1 MEATQEKELLRGGQF
16 LVKETKCED
25 VFTPEDFSEEQ
36 NMMKEAVMEF
46 NEREIIAH
54 KPRFEAKDYA
64 LTEEVMRKAGELGF
78 LGVAVPEAYGGLGMG
93 FVSTCLTCDYISS
106 GTGSFST
113 AFGAHTGIGTMPITL
128 YGTEA
133 QKQKYVPKLATGEW
147 FGAYCLT
154 EPGAGSDANS
164 GKTTAELSADGKSY
178 KINGQKMWISNAG
191 FCSVMIVFARIEDD
205 KNITGFIVEYDK
217 NNPNG
222 ITLGEEEHKLG
233 IRASSTRQVFFNDTV
248 VPVENMLAGRGEGF
262 KIAMNALNVGRIKLA
277 AACLDSQR
285 RILNTG
291 VQYANERKQ
300 FKTPISDFGAIKTKL
315 AKMAT
320 DAYAGESA
328 TYRAAKNIEDRIA
341 LREAAGNTHQ
351 EAELKGVEEYAIE
364 CSILKVAVSED
375 VQNCADEGI
384 QIFGGMGFSEE
395 TPMEAAWRDARIARI
410 YEGTN
415 EINRMLSVGMLVK
428 KAMKGHVDLLGPA
441 QAVQQELM
449 GIPSFETP
457 DYSELFS
464 EEKAMIA
471 KLKKVFLMV
480 AGAAV
485 QKYGPDMEQHQ
496 QLLIAAA
503 DILIEIYMAEST
515 ILRTEKNA
523 KRTSEKEQA
532 VQIAMSKLYLYNA
545 VSIVEGKG
553 KESIISFAEGDEQR
567 MMLMGLKRFT
577 KYTNYPDIVD
587 LRNEIAEKVKAEGK
601 YCF

>member
-1 MEATQEKELLRGGQF
+1 METKEKDILRGGQF
-16 LVKETKCED
+16 LVKETSCED
-25 VFTPEDFSEEQ
+25 VFTPEDFTEEQ
-36 NMMKEAVMEF
+36 NMMKEAVIEF
-46 NEREIIAH
+46 NDREIIAH
-54 KPRFEAKDYA
+54 KPRFETKDFA
-64 LTEEVMRKAGELGF
+64 FTEEVMVKAGELGF

-93 FVSTCLTCDYISS
+93 FVSTLLTCDYISS

-113 AFGAHTGIGTMPITL
+113 AFGAHTGIGTLPITL
-128 YGTEA
+128 YGTEQ
-133 QKQKYVPKLATGEW
+133 QKLKYVPKLATGEW

-164 GKTTAELSADGKSY
+164 GKTSATLSDDGKSY

-191 FCSVMIVFARIEDD
+191 FCSLMIVFARIEDD
-205 KNITGFIVEYDK
+205 KNITGFIVE
-217 NNPNG
+217 NNPENG
-222 ITLGEEEHKLG
+222 ITMGEEEHKLG

-248 VPVENMLAGRGEGF
+248 VPVENMLGKRGEGF

-277 AACLDSQR
+277 GACLDSQR
-285 RILNTG
+285 RILGYAVN
-291 VQYANERKQ
+291 YANERKQ
-300 FKTPISDFGAIKTKL
+300 FKTRISDFGAIKVKL
-315 AKMAT
+315 AEMAT
-320 DAYAGESA
+320 STYAGESA
-328 TYRAAKNIEDRIA
+328 CYRAAKNIEDRIA
-341 LREAAGNTHQ
+341 MRVAAGNTHQ

-395 TPMEAAWRDARIARI
+395 TPMESAWRDARIARI

-415 EINRMLSVGMLVK
+415 EINRMLCVGMLVK

-441 QAVQQELM
+441 QAVQEELM
-449 GIPSFETP
+449 GIPSFDTP

-464 EEKAMIA
+464 EEKEMIK
-471 KLKKVFLMV
+471 KLKKTFLMV
-480 AGAAV
+480 AGGAV
-485 QKYGPDMEQHQ
+485 QKYGQNLEEHQ

-503 DILIEIYMAEST
+503 DILIEIYMAESA

-523 KRTSEKEQA
+523 KRFGEDTQS
-532 VQIAMSKLYLYNA
+532 VQIAMSKLYLYHA
-545 VSIVEGKG
+545 VDIIEEKG

-587 LRNEIAEKVKAEGK
+587 LRNEIAEKVKAENK